1 MKSALF
7 LLISMPLLAQTP
19 ATTRPATAG
28 PWVKSVTLPA
38 EVVAYYRVHLG
49 TPVTG
54 WIESVKADVGSRVKA
69 NDVLAEIRAPEL
81 VAARDARAEEARAAK
96 QKIAQAASVLR
107 SAEALAK
114 AAKSEAARIAGLAG
128 SGTVTSKARDEADL
142 RSAAADAKVAEAE
155 AMIHGAEAEALAAAA
170 RETEAAAALE
180 YTRITAPFDG
190 LVVERSAELGDFLGP
205 ASKRG
210 NLFTVEQVDPLRVR
224 LQIPEHAAAF
234 ANAGDPLVIRISG
247 LEIAT
252 KLTRLA
258 GSLDPVTK
266 TMTAEVDLPGTTAL
280 LPGAYGTAALTL
292 ESLENAVLVPLAA
305 LRSGPDGSRF
315 VLVQDGDSQRNV
327 PVKFIALDGS
337 TAVLSAGPANGEKVI
352 LP

>member
-19 ATTRPATAG
+19 AITCPATAG

-49 TPVTG
+49 TPATG
-54 WIESVKADVGSRVKA
+54 WIESVKADVGTRVKA
-69 NDVLAEIRAPEL
+69 NDVLAEIRAPGL
-81 VAARDARAEEARAAK
+81 VAAREARAEEARAAK
-96 QKIAQAASVLR
+96 QKIDQAASMLR

-114 AAKSEAARIAGLAG
+114 AAESEATRIAGLAE

-142 RSAAADAKVAEAE
+142 RNAAAAAKVGEAE
-155 AMIHGAEAEALAAAA
+155 AMINGAEAEALAAAA

-180 YTRITAPFDG
+180 YTRIVAPFDG

-224 LQIPEHAAAF
+224 IQIPEHAAAF
-234 ANAGDPLVIRISG
+234 ANVGDPLVLRISG
-247 LEIAT
+247 QEIAT
-252 KLTRLA
+252 KLTRVA

-266 TMTAEVDLPGTTAL
+266 TMTAEVDLPGTAL

-305 LRSGPDGSRF
+305 LRSGSGGSRF
-315 VLVQDGDSQRNV
+315 VLVQDGDSPKTV
-327 PVKFIALDGS
+327 PVKFIALDGR